1 MKKSIKNIFALI
13 ALTVTFAGCTSM
25 QASKEVSVQQLIK
38 EGKFQEAKDLF
49 ITKTDINTVDAE
61 GNTALHLAASV
72 NETDLVQFLLVK
84 GADTTIVNGEG
95 NTPLHIAI
103 KSDFLDCAA
112 ILADKDAGIFA
123 KDGEGNTAL
132 SLAIARGGEWY
143 DAMIT
148 PSTGRLCD
156 ENGNT
161 LVHYFVSI
169 KDELA
174 ITYCISKKLD
184 INVKNKAGVTPLKM
198 AFDAAQDPASV
209 RIAAD
214 LILAGSELCR
224 GDYSYFE
231 DAVRTHNMIIRFAD
245 GQTPL
250 HLATINGHT
259 GVVNYI
265 LKEKTSV
272 RLSDIL
278 QAQDISGATPL
289 HEAVRYG
296 RPDICKLLLS
306 SGANVDALDSIGKSP
321 FLLIIPEDA
330 QYNVYSTLLQYNA
343 SATQKDMYGD
353 TVLHVA
359 TMGNA
364 PVNVLELLVNHG
376 AGVNE
381 RNKQGVTPLSLA
393 IEKNNTKHVVF
404 YATHKADINAEDQ
417 NGKSPLVYALDSPDI
432 QMLKTLVTPENIL
445 TKDSQ
450 GNTPLHIALQKDSP
464 FEYIQYLIETGADVN
479 ARNKNGDSILFLTV
493 QKNNRRV
500 GDLLLEKGADIFATN
515 TENNSPLR
523 IALTKG
529 PEIQEWLITSNTL
542 NTTDGSGNTPLHYA
556 AEWKLDNAIMNLVEK
571 GAKIN
576 AVNSNG
582 ESALFSAVKADS
594 PNTINT
600 LVRCGIETDVSSN
613 LARDH
618 LGNTPIHYAVRW
630 NSLKAAQTLLSM
642 GMEVDAQNLSGKTAL
657 SDACRSSKK
666 DMAILLM
673 KNRSDINAA
682 DATGRTVLMDSISSN
697 NEYMVS
703 LLLANGANP
712 QIQEMSGRN
721 AYHEAALGGNIKIIT
736 KVREAGGNPLAR
748 DSYGDSPFSLVLKA
762 DEKTIAAVLGS
773 NLTIVDS
780 DGNTPV
786 HIAVER
792 KVSSKVMQ
800 KILDMGYPVNIRN
813 GKGLTPLNIAVSTN
827 QKKNAFLLLE
837 KGANPFIATISGD
850 CALTNAFKN
859 GNIEIL
865 DAIVKYNSTKAD
877 RTGDT
882 ILHYA
887 ARLADENTCRHLV
900 ELGLDRNAKNIS
912 GETPSQMAERWNRS
926 AIANILK

>member
-1 MKKSIKNIFALI
+1 MKNKLFKLLSAF
-13 ALTVTFAGCTSM
+13 TFAVIIAGCGSTPK
-25 QASKEVSVQQLIK
+25 KEITVQQLIK
-38 EGKFQEAKDLF
+38 EGRIQEAKDLF
-49 ITKTDINTVDAE
+49 TTKTDINMADE
-61 GNTALHLAASV
+61 DGNTALHLAAAI
-72 NETDLVQFLLVK
+72 NESDLVQFLLIK
-84 GADTTIVNGEG
+84 GADSKLKNLNGD
-95 NTPLHIAI
+95 TALHVAI
-103 KSDFLDCAA
+103 KKDHMNCAK
-112 ILADKDAGIFA
+112 ILSVQNDDIFIKDAEDI
-123 KDGEGNTAL
+123 TAL
-132 SLAIARGGEWY
+132 TLGMDKGGEWY
-143 DAMIT
+143 DTMICEE
-148 PSTGRLCD
+148 TGAIKD
-156 ENGNT
+156 ENGEGI
-161 LVHYFVSI
+161 LHYFVRTR
-169 KDELA
+169 DELA
-174 ITYCISKKLD
+174 ITYCI
-184 INVKNKAGVTPLKM
+184 NKNLPLNGKNNKGESPLAL
-198 AFDAAQDPASV
+198 AFASADDPAAV
-209 RIAAD
+209 RIASQ
-214 LILAGSELCR
+214 LILANAELCR
-224 GDYSYFE
+224 GDYAYFE

-250 HLATINGHT
+250 HIATINGHT

-265 LKEKTSV
+265 LSEKTSV

-296 RPDICKLLLS
+296 RTDIAKLLLTN
-306 SGANVDALDSIGKSP
+306 GAEVDALDSIGKSP
-321 FLLIIPEDA
+321 FLLIIPTNA
-330 QYNVYSTLLQYNA
+330 QYSVYSTLLQYNA
-343 SATQKDMYGD
+343 KATQKDMYGD

-364 PVNVLELLVNHG
+364 PVEVLALLASHG

-393 IEKNNTKHVVF
+393 IEKKNLQHVVF
-404 YATHKADINAEDQ
+404 YANHGADINAEDQ
-417 NGKSPLVYALDSPDI
+417 NGKSPLVYALESSTID
-432 QMLKTLVTPENIL
+432 MLKTLVTKENIL
-445 TKDSQ
+445 TKDSA
-450 GNTPLHIALQKDSP
+450 GNTPLHIAIMKDSP

-493 QKNNRRV
+493 QKNNRKV

-529 PEIQEWLITSNTL
+529 GDVQDWLITSTTL

-556 AEWKLDNAIMNLVEK
+556 AEWKLDNSIISLVEK
-571 GAKIN
+571 GAKVN

-582 ESALFSAVKADS
+582 ESALFSAVKGDS
-594 PNTINT
+594 PSTINT
-600 LVRCGIETDVSSN
+600 LVRCGIETDLSSN
-613 LARDH
+613 LTRDH
-618 LGNTPIHYAVRW
+618 LGNTPLHYAVRW
-630 NSLKAAQTLLSM
+630 NSLNAAKTLLTM
-642 GMEVDAQNLSGKTAL
+642 RMDVDAQNLSGKTAL

-673 KNRSDINAA
+673 KNRADVNAA
-682 DATGRTVLMDSISSN
+682 DATGRTVLMDSISAN

-721 AYHEAALGGNIKIIT
+721 AYHEAALGGNVNIIT
-736 KVREAGGNPLAR
+736 KVREAGGNPLSR
-748 DSYGDSPFSLVLKA
+748 DSYGDSPFSLVLKSN
-762 DEKTIAAVLGS
+762 ESIIKAVLGD

-792 KVSSKVMQ
+792 KVSSAVLG

-813 GKGLTPLNIAVSTN
+813 GKGLTPLNMAVSGN
-827 QKKNAFLLLE
+827 QKKNSLMLLE
-837 KGANPFIATISGD
+837 KGANPFTATISGD
-850 CALTNAFKN
+850 SALTNAFKN

-865 DAIVKYNSTKAD
+865 DAIVKYNATKTD
-877 RTGDT
+877 MQGDT

-887 ARLADENTCRHLV
+887 SRLANETTCKHLV